1 MAALAAPER
10 VMEVDDLAALHA
22 ALRARGCYRR
32 PAGRV
37 LAELGLFLAIVA
49 AALAV
54 LIAGEGLAVRLAALL
69 LMTLGSLG
77 VAANTH
83 TSSHYATSERR
94 WLNELLTYFGC
105 SFFLQ
110 FSATYWWHKHGV
122 HHRSPNVIG
131 VDADVDFEPLFA
143 LQLDEVD
150 RCSRRRRRYYRLQW
164 VLLPLAIAG
173 NAVNMQIAGWRYLIG
188 ALARRRTRR
197 REHWIDLGAL
207 SLHWVAWIAVPLS
220 FFPPADVALFHLLRT
235 VLLSYALFA
244 AFAPAHLPAEA
255 LFVRPEQG
263 RGDFVLRQTATT
275 VNFRTGRIGR
285 LLCAGLDHQIE
296 HHLLPGLS
304 HVCYPDASEVVRAYC
319 ERHGYPYRTLGWGE
333 AIWKAL
339 LVFYRPKPVHRL
351 EAVARS
357 ARRAATA

>member
-1 MAALAAPER
+1 MQ
-10 VMEVDDLAALHA
+10 VGDLAELHA

-32 PAGRV
+32 PTGRL

-49 AALAV
+49 AALAMWIT
-54 LIAGEGLAVRLAALL
+54 LEGVVVHLAALL
-69 LMTLGSLG
+69 LLTLGSLG
-77 VAANTH
+77 VGANTH

-131 VDADVDFEPLFA
+131 VDADVDFKPLFA
-143 LQLDEVD
+143 LDRDEAGQ
-150 RCSRRRRRYYRLQW
+150 CSRRRRWYYRWQW
-164 VLLPLAIAG
+164 VILPLAIAS
-173 NAVNMQIAGWRYLIG
+173 NAFNMQIAGWSHLVG
-188 ALARRRTRR
+188 ALARRATRR
-197 REHWIDLGAL
+197 PEHWIDLGAMA
-207 SLHWVAWIAVPLS
+207 LHWVVWIVVPLS
-220 FFPPADVALFHLLRT
+220 FFAPADVALFHLMRT
-235 VLLSYALFA
+235 VLLSYAFFA

-255 LFVRPEQG
+255 LFVRPAPG
-263 RGDFVLRQTATT
+263 RGDFFLRQTATT

-285 LLCAGLDHQIE
+285 LLCAGLDYQIE

-304 HVCYPDASEVVRAYC
+304 HVYYPDASEVVRAYC

-351 EAVARS
+351 EAIARS
-357 ARRAATA
+357 VRRAATA